1 MNNVKVAIAQITP
14 EFLDRSATVEKA
26 IVAIG
31 EAAANGAKLIVF
43 PEAFIPGYP
52 EWVWTNAPG
61 KKSLTQPL
69 YEALLANAV
78 SINDDC
84 FNLLCY
90 AARQSNIFVVMGINE
105 RNNEASGASLYNSI
119 LYIDDQGQLLG
130 KHRKLVPTSGE
141 RLVHAMGDGSTL
153 EAYDTSIG
161 KLGGLICWENYM
173 PLARYFMYA
182 RGVQIYVAPTWDYG
196 EPWVSTLRHIAKEG
210 GMYVL
215 GACMPLRVSDIP
227 EDLEFRK
234 LYDAKK
240 EWINPGNSIIVNPKG
255 EIIAGPL
262 TKEEGILYAELDF
275 ALIAHAKWSLD
286 TAGHYARPDVFKFSV
301 NRIPNPVLGE
311 ENDQ

>member
-1 MNNVKVAIAQITP
+1 MNKITVSIAQITP
-14 EFLDRSATVEKA
+14 EFLDREATIEKA

-31 EAAANGAKLIVF
+31 EAATNGAKLVVF

-52 EWVWTNAPG
+52 EWVWMNAPG
-61 KKSLTQPL
+61 KKSLTHPL
-69 YEALLANAV
+69 YEALLENSV
-78 SINDDC
+78 SIGDESVNR
-84 FNLLCY
+84 LCD
-90 AARQSNIFVVMGINE
+90 AARESKIFVVMGINE
-105 RNNEASGASLYNSI
+105 RNQEASSASLYNSI
-119 LYIDDQGQLLG
+119 LYINDNGELLG

-182 RGVQIYVAPTWDYG
+182 KGVQIYVAPTWDYG
-196 EPWVSTLRHIAKEG
+196 EPWVSGLRHIAKEG

-215 GACMPLRVSDIP
+215 GACMPLKVSDIP
-227 EDLEFRK
+227 EDLEFRNQ
-234 LYDAKK
+234 YDSSK
-240 EWINPGNSIIVNPKG
+240 EWVNPGNSIIVNPKG

-262 TKEEGILYAELDF
+262 SKEEGILYAEVDF

-286 TAGHYARPDVFKFSV
+286 VAGHYARPDVFKLSV
-301 NRIPNPVLGE
+301 NRIPNPILREGNE
-311 ENDQ
+311 